1 MHSVR
6 RGRTTL
12 VAAAVAGMAAV
23 ACGGSGYQYV
33 ENEDLGVFARLP
45 EDWAVYDTEQL
56 LTEMNTG
63 DDALTDNALERAEAS
78 QWFRGFDASDS
89 PSAEGTMAL
98 GRSEPRGFVHIRA
111 LSREE
116 RDLINV
122 SGMRSTVLGIDPLS
136 AGSADAAALG
146 GPSPQDVEVLA
157 DEPAE
162 FEGGYHGTHNVFALT
177 QGGDVAI
184 VDQTVLVNAES
195 TQLYVFAV
203 SCNESCYFE
212 TNSDEI
218 EAIVESWTIDESSQ
232 S

>member
-1 MHSVR
+1 MG

-12 VAAAVAGMAAV
+12 VAAALVGVAAV
-23 ACGGSGYQYV
+23 ACGRSGYQYV

-45 EDWAVYDTEQL
+45 DDWAVYDTEQL
-56 LTEMNTG
+56 LAELNTG
-63 DDALTDNALERAEAS
+63 EEALTESALERAEAS

-122 SGMRSTVLGIDPLS
+122 SGLRSTILGVDPLS
-136 AGSADAAALG
+136 AASADAALG
-146 GPSPQDVEVLA
+146 GQPPPDVQVLA

-162 FEGGYHGTHNVFALT
+162 FEGGYHGNHNVFAVP

-184 VDQTVLVNAES
+184 VDQTVLLNAES

-203 SCNESCYFE
+203 SCNEACYFE

-218 EAIVESWTIDESSQ
+218 EALVDSWTIDESSL